1 MRELIYPNVDFGG
14 RYLIN
19 IHGNVYDT
27 KKDKFVKWV
36 EVSKSSYIR
45 VRLRDINN
53 TVQNLLVHRIVAATF
68 IGDIVDMAV
77 HHNDHVRGNPYVEN
91 LTIMRPHDH
100 HVFHNAGENNG
111 TAKFTNDDVHK
122 ICRMLEAGVTH
133 KKIAKKMSKRTGKK
147 ITIDAIDKIACGKN
161 WTRIS
166 SLYNITP
173 AKRETMGEFS
183 KKKVLIGK
191 LIAVDGLTIRQTA
204 ERLGVEYGTKRYQRF
219 KKCAARY
226 AKEFN
231 SKTKFIF
238 TNL

>member
-1 MRELIYPNVDFGG
+1 MKELIYPDIDFGK
-14 RYLIN
+14 RYLVN
-19 IHGNVYDT
+19 RRGEVYDT
-27 KKDKFVKWV
+27 LNQKYVKWV
-36 EVSKSSYIR
+36 EVSKSSYVR
-45 VRLRDINN
+45 VRLRDVNN

-68 IGDIVDMAV
+68 IGDIVNMAV
-77 HHNDHVRGNPYVEN
+77 HHNDHVRGNPCVKN

-100 HVFHNAGENNG
+100 HVLHGVGENNA
-111 TAKFTNDDVHK
+111 TAKLKNKDVHR

-161 WTRIS
+161 WTQIS

-183 KKKVLIGK
+183 KKRVLIGK

-219 KKCAARY
+219 EKCAARY